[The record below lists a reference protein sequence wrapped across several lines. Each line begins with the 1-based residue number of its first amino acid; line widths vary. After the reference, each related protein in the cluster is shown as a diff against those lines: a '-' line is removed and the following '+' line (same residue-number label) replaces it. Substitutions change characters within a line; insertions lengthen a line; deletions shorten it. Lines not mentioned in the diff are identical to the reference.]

1 MVGGAGVSDGVDAVG
16 GGSGCGSVIG
26 AVLTPWV

>member
-1 MVGGAGVSDGVDAVG
+1 MVRGVGISDGVDDVG
-16 GGSGCGSVIG
+16 GGSGCGSVGG